1 MSAAKETRTKIASV
15 KNTQKITRAMEMV
28 AASKMRKVQQRMA
41 LSKPYAMKIRD
52 VIAHVANS
60 HPEFKHPYLSQRE
73 IKRAGFIVVT
83 TDRGLCGGLNINL
96 LRSTISEMK
105 KWSEKAVELDLCLIG
120 KKGESFFGRMGGNV
134 VAQIDHLGDEP
145 SIADLIGV
153 VKVML
158 DKYDKGTL
166 DALYI
171 CYNDYV
177 NTMVQKP
184 QTYQLLPVIPAEDES
199 ASAGYW
205 DYIYEP
211 DDSKE
216 IITILLSRYVESQ
229 VYQAV
234 VENMACEQAARMVAM
249 KSATDNAGKLI
260 DELKLIYNKARQS
273 AITNEMCEIVS
284 GADAV

>member
-1 MSAAKETRTKIASV
+1 MSAAKETRTKIGSV

-28 AASKMRKVQQRMA
+28 AASKMRRAQRRME
-41 LSKPYAMKIRD
+41 LSKPYALKIRD

-60 HPEFKHPYLSQRE
+60 HPEYKHPYLSQRD
-73 IKRAGFIVVT
+73 IKRVGFIVVT
-83 TDRGLCGGLNINL
+83 SDRGLCGGLNINL
-96 LRSTISEMK
+96 LRSTVANMK
-105 KWSEKAVELDLCLIG
+105 EWSDKNIEIDLCLIG
-120 KKGESFFGRMGGNV
+120 KKGEAFFSRMGGNV
-134 VAQIDHLGDEP
+134 IAQTDHLGDEP
-145 SIADLIGV
+145 AIADLIGS

-158 DKYDKGTL
+158 DKYDDGSL
-166 DALYI
+166 DALFI
-171 CYNDYV
+171 SYNDYV

-184 QTYQLLPVIPAEDES
+184 QVYQLLPVIPAEDES
-199 ASAGYW
+199 ATAGHW
-205 DYIYEP
+205 DYLYEP
-211 DDSKE
+211 DDAKYV
-216 IITILLSRYVESQ
+216 ITTLLTRYVESQ

-260 DELKLIYNKARQS
+260 DELKLIYNKARQT